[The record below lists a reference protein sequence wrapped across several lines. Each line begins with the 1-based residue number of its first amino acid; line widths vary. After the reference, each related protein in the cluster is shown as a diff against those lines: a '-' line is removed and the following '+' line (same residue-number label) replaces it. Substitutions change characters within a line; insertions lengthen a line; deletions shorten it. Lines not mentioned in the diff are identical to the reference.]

1 MGPSRV
7 NVVSRSGAPQGDSSG
22 RGAKRGGPPVAG
34 SGNAV
39 SSHARFQFRTLEI
52 KGLESTDPPDGG
64 TSGRIQS
71 DLLPHPAG
79 VLPAVDDWRWPAT
92 RLAAE
97 NGLLEMIASGSRL
110 ADVLTTMCSLVERF
124 CANGYCCVV
133 TGDGARSDLQ
143 TFATSNLPS
152 GLLRLARRLAR
163 WRTAGWHPANEQ
175 VGGEPAAKQWSIVPA
190 RRPRRNRSGGSHDQ
204 LRTMT
209 YLPIRSST
217 NEILG
222 GFAVFEKGPA
232 AAARNECG
240 VVADMVR
247 IARIAIEREHNDAR
261 LRHSQVALAEAQ
273 RISSTGSFA
282 WRVVDGE
289 FIPSRELCE
298 LYDLSDADHVTLDLL
313 CARTHPDDRAA
324 FFEMIEDGR
333 NGLRE
338 ISGDYRILTPSGLA
352 KSLRV
357 VGRRVGDDHD
367 PIEYI
372 GAVQDVT
379 RQRSSEEA
387 LARAGSELAR
397 MARVMSLDAVTAS
410 IAHEVNQ
417 PLTGIITNTGTCLRM
432 LDATPPRL
440 EEARDAAR
448 RTLRDSRRA
457 AQIIDRLRALF
468 AGKATNMEVVD
479 LNQAAGEVVSLCRGD
494 FQSQHVTL
502 RTDLTTYPATVRGD
516 RIQLHQVLLN
526 LLVNA
531 CDAMAGTAS
540 ESRLIVI
547 RTGPGA
553 ENSIRLSVTD
563 TGAGL
568 SEATQERVF
577 DPMFTTKNGGM
588 GMGLFIS
595 RYILERHCGRLEV
608 ESRPGAGATFS
619 LFMPLLAEGGSP
631 LSSQWAS
638 DATTARAATALEP
651 TG

>member
-1 MGPSRV
+1 
-7 NVVSRSGAPQGDSSG
+7 
-22 RGAKRGGPPVAG
+22 
-34 SGNAV
+34 
-39 SSHARFQFRTLEI
+39 
-52 KGLESTDPPDGG
+52 
-64 TSGRIQS
+64 
-71 DLLPHPAG
+71 
-79 VLPAVDDWRWPAT
+79 
-92 RLAAE
+92 
-97 NGLLEMIASGSRL
+97 
-110 ADVLTTMCSLVERF
+110 
-124 CANGYCCVV
+124 
-133 TGDGARSDLQ
+133 
-143 TFATSNLPS
+143 
-152 GLLRLARRLAR
+152 
-163 WRTAGWHPANEQ
+163 
-175 VGGEPAAKQWSIVPA
+175 
-190 RRPRRNRSGGSHDQ
+190 
-204 LRTMT
+204 
-209 YLPIRSST
+209 
-217 NEILG
+217 
-222 GFAVFEKGPA
+222 
-232 AAARNECG
+232 
-240 VVADMVR
+240 
-247 IARIAIEREHNDAR
+247 
-261 LRHSQVALAEAQ
+261 
-273 RISSTGSFA
+273 
-282 WRVVDGE
+282 
-289 FIPSRELCE
+289 
-298 LYDLSDADHVTLDLL
+298 
-313 CARTHPDDRAA
+313 
-324 FFEMIEDGR
+324 
-333 NGLRE
+333 
-338 ISGDYRILTPSGLA
+338 
-352 KSLRV
+352 
-357 VGRRVGDDHD
+357 
-367 PIEYI
+367 
-372 GAVQDVT
+372 
-379 RQRSSEEA
+379 
-387 LARAGSELAR
+387 
-397 MARVMSLDAVTAS
+397 
-410 IAHEVNQ
+410 
-417 PLTGIITNTGTCLRM
+417 LTGIITNTGTCLRM